1 VTRRSAAATAL
12 AAVALLLA
20 ACSSSPAPRAAST
33 TAATSTTTTTTVAPS
48 TTTTVPAGT
57 TGSGTIPPAT
67 ITWSACD
74 LRFECGTL
82 AVPVSYGDPAEGVI
96 HISVIEL
103 PSAEP
108 DPIGDVVLNPGGPGA
123 SGIQYLEQ
131 SWTGFPLSLRDR
143 FTLVSFDPRGIGASD
158 PVVCEPPAGIR
169 ALVAL
174 PPAPVGTSQVDE
186 VVAATR
192 RFVAGCVASL
202 PHDAL
207 ANLATSVT
215 ARDMDRLRVA
225 LGQSKLTYFGYSY
238 GTYLGAVYADLFPA
252 HVRAM
257 VLDGALDPADTA
269 VQIEQQ
275 QGAAFEVDLHDF
287 LDWCHTA
294 GQCGAISTASDAYT
308 AFEQL
313 MGRFE
318 AGRSESAALP
328 AAFGGTQ
335 TVDYGVALLGVLTGL
350 YGPDSWP
357 DLGQALVEAES
368 GNGTDLGYLAD
379 YYAGQQNDGSFAN
392 IVSANNAI
400 NCLDRPNPTGIATF
414 ESLAAEFEKTAPD
427 FGGTEAWGS
436 LTCAYWPIPPTGAP
450 FTVHA
455 PGLPPLLVVGSTH
468 DPATP
473 YIWAQALAAQLPGAR
488 LLTRTGDGHTA
499 YIFSSCIRTWVDR
512 YLTTLALPP
521 AGTVCASDGNGL
533 P

>member
-1 VTRRSAAATAL
+1 VGVTRRRAGAAL
-12 AAVALLLA
+12 AVAALLLA
-20 ACSSSPAPRAAST
+20 ACGSSPPHSAST
-33 TAATSTTTTTTVAPS
+33 ITTTSTTTTSTTVVPP
-48 TTTTVPAGT
+48 TTTPVGT
-57 TGSGTIPPAT
+57 TGTGTIPPAA

-82 AVPVSYGDPAEGVI
+82 AVPVSYSDPSEGVI
-96 HISVIEL
+96 HIAAIEL

-108 DPIGDVVLNPGGPGA
+108 DPIGDIVLNPGGPGA
-123 SGIQYLEQ
+123 SGIQFLEG
-131 SWTGFPLSLRDR
+131 SWTSFPLSLRDR

-169 ALVAL
+169 ALLAL
-174 PPAPVGTSQVDE
+174 PPAPVGTEQVDD
-186 VVAATR
+186 VVAATKH
-192 RFVAGCVASL
+192 FVAGCEGSL

-215 ARDMDRLRVA
+215 ARDMDRLREA

-238 GTYLGAVYADLFPA
+238 GTYLGAVYAQLFPT
-252 HVRAM
+252 HIRAM
-257 VLDGALDPADTA
+257 VLDGALDPALSA

-275 QGAAFEVDLHDF
+275 QGDAFEVDLHDF
-287 LDWCHTA
+287 LAWCGTSH
-294 GQCGAISTASDAYT
+294 QCGSITATA

-313 MGRFE
+313 MDRFV
-318 AGRSESAALP
+318 AGHTEMAYLTQ
-328 AAFGGTQ
+328 AFGGTQ
-335 TVDYGVALLGVLTGL
+335 TVDYGVALLGVITGL

-357 DLGQALVEAES
+357 ELGQALAQAAS
-368 GNGTDLGYLAD
+368 GNGSYLGYFAD
-379 YYAGQQNDGSFAN
+379 SYAGQQNDGSFAN

-400 NCLDRPNPTGIATF
+400 NCLDRPNPSGTAT
-414 ESLAAEFEKTAPD
+414 LAALATQFEKTAPD

-436 LTCAYWPIPPTGAP
+436 LTCDYWPIAPTGAP

-455 PGLPPLLVVGSTH
+455 PGIPPLLVVGSTH

-473 YIWAQALAAQLPGAR
+473 YHWAQELAAQLPGAV
-488 LLTRTGDGHTA
+488 LLTRAGDGHTA
-499 YIFSSCIRTWVDR
+499 YEFSSCIRTWVDR

-521 AGTVCASDGNGL
+521 AGTVCASDGSGL